1 MDAAKPS
8 RTAWGV
14 AFRRACHQLHDA
26 PPLVLDDPIAVP
38 ILGAQT
44 LPELQAAK
52 KDLNNP
58 GNLILRA
65 WLVARSRYAE
75 EKLAEAVAPTSGKP
89 VTQYVLLGAGLD
101 TFAHRNPH
109 PNLRVF
115 EVDHPATQAWK
126 RQLVAAAQLP
136 SQPSLTYVPVNF
148 ETEALSNRLAESG
161 FNPDAPAFFSWL
173 GVTMYLT
180 REANL
185 ATLRAVAQ
193 LSSAGSELA
202 FTYMESARLE
212 TPSPA
217 FAEMQQQVT
226 ALGEPFLSGFDPN
239 TIAADLAQCGFEL
252 VEDLSGAD
260 VLARYGRG
268 NDPIL
273 FRPSSSHVALARVI
287 APE

>member
-1 MDAAKPS
+1 MD
-8 RTAWGV
+8 
-14 AFRRACHQLHDA
+14 
-26 PPLVLDDPIAVP
+26 
-38 ILGAQT
+38 
-44 LPELQAAK
+44 
-52 KDLNNP
+52 
-58 GNLILRA
+58 
-65 WLVARSRYAE
+65 
-75 EKLAEAVAPTSGKP
+75 EAVASQTALATALMRSLHTKLDLHPLIDDPWGERLVPEALRGRFDDARLMRSPAFPNVITRTRYTEDALRAAVARG
-89 VTQYVLLGAGLD
+89 VRQYVLIGAGFDSFCLRRPD
-101 TFAHRNPH
+101 FAQQ
-109 PNLRVF
+109 LEIF
-115 EVDHPATQAWK
+115 EIDHPATQKLKVSRIEECGVLLPPTVHFIAADLSQHSITAALANSTFDSG
-126 RQLVAAAQLP
+126 QL
-136 SQPSLTYVPVNF
+136 
-148 ETEALSNRLAESG
+148 
-161 FNPDAPAFFSWL
+161 AFFSWL

-287 APE
+287 AAVNPRA